1 MNKNNKVVMK
11 KDSRIFVAGHNGLV
25 GSSIVASLKE
35 QGFHNIICKTRAELN
50 LLDSVATERFFATQ
64 GIEFVF
70 LAAAKV
76 GGILANSMY
85 RADFIYENLTLQNN
99 VIFNSYKFKVKK
111 LLFLGSSC
119 IYPKNSPQP
128 MKEEYLLTGE
138 LEYTN
143 EPYAIAKIA
152 GFNMCESFNLQYG
165 TNFLAIAPTNL
176 YGNND
181 NFNLLNS
188 HVLPALIRKF
198 HLAKLLKQGKKDCV
212 YKNLM
217 QDCAKDKDECD
228 TLLQQLLIKQDS
240 VGIWGSGKPR
250 REFLHSKDMADAS
263 VYIMQNVDFCDLTNN
278 KENVHNTHINVGY
291 GSDIG
296 IADLANLV
304 KNIVGYDGDIVFD
317 TTKPDGTFQKL
328 IDSSK
333 LNSLGF
339 TPKISLEQG
348 IASVYQHYLQ
358 KYNG

>member
-1 MNKNNKVVMK
+1 MSKNNKIAMR

-25 GSSIVASLKE
+25 GSSIVVSLKE
-35 QGFHNIICKTRAELN
+35 QGFHNIICRSRAELN
-50 LLDSVATERFFATQ
+50 LLDSVAVENFFDTQ
-64 GIEFVF
+64 NIEFVF

-76 GGILANSMY
+76 GGILANNTY
-85 RADFIYENLTLQNN
+85 RADFIYENLVIQNN
-99 VIFNSYKFKVKK
+99 IIFNAYRFNVKK

-128 MKEEYLLTGE
+128 IKEEYLLTEE

-152 GFNMCESFNLQYG
+152 GLKMCESFNIQHN
-165 TNFLAIAPTNL
+165 TNFISIMPTNL

-181 NFNLLNS
+181 NFNLLSS

-198 HLAKLLKQGKKDCV
+198 HLAKLLRENKKDLV

-217 QDCAKDKDECD
+217 QDCANNEIECEAM
-228 TLLQQLLIKQDS
+228 LKQLLIMKDF

-263 VYIMQNVDFCDLTNN
+263 VYIMQNVDFCDLVNSGDY
-278 KENVHNTHINVGY
+278 VRNTHINVGY
-291 GSDIG
+291 GSDIS
-296 IADLANLV
+296 IKELAELV
-304 KNIVGYDGDIVFD
+304 KSIIGYDGEIIFD

-328 IDSSK
+328 MDSNK

-339 TPKISLEQG
+339 KPKISLEDG
-348 IASVYQHYLQ
+348 IASVYKHYLK